1 MIRQLLEI
9 LRSLSI
15 APQFLWDFR
24 AALSFR
30 YLTTPLL
37 GLGSL
42 LEGARKR
49 GIPMASRV
57 KEDEKNERI
66 IRGLLKLPAN
76 RRCINCNSLVLLLI
90 SISSSLFLRHP
101 YYPSQ
106 IPTSPRLFM
115 MAYVNLV
122 LVDRGLNMYAQ
133 ISGHSYVQ
141 IVAEY
146 SKCFFREFTHRVKS
160 ISMAKFTSQEVSAL
174 QEGGNEVGDIENS
187 YLNRGSKS
195 PPYDDTNGRSYGER
209 PGLASP
215 AYNYRTSPGSFDRD
229 NKSGYRNQ
237 ERNIVDQQFS
247 DGPKIEERSQNQQ
260 KDVDASKSPVAQ
272 PVGAV
277 SNVPP
282 APIGDPAKPSGLQ
295 FPRTSAHVQVKFIVS
310 NKTVFLAHSYPVP
323 HGVGAINQSVPQQTA
338 SLPAESGGWA
348 SFDDSSQLKVTQVR
362 PAVSTLESVLS
373 QLSVPQT
380 ASAARTP
387 SDLFTMTHPSTL
399 APFSYYQTSQ
409 RYMGYGTQHP
419 TAVVCATAS
428 HFLMGNSLQCHIFND
443 DLQPFPLQAL
453 PGYSHSLTSSNP
465 FAFVDE
471 PKLVHASTRGL
482 MCQLY
487 VFVCLSRFPRC
498 AKHLF
503 ELFNHRVED
512 CFSSEVS

>member
-1 MIRQLLEI
+1 I

-106 IPTSPRLFM
+106 IPTSPLLFM

-209 PGLASP
+209 PSLASP

-295 FPRTSAHVQVKFIVS
+295 FPRTSAHVQSVASSSSRGSSTGNSVELKLVS
-310 NKTVFLAHSYPVP
+310 SGSLIDFDADPVP

-428 HFLMGNSLQCHIFND
+428 HLLMGNSLQCHIFND

-471 PKLVHASTRGL
+471 PKLVHTST
-482 MCQLY
+482 
-487 VFVCLSRFPRC
+487 VC
-498 AKHLF
+498 
-503 ELFNHRVED
+503 
-512 CFSSEVS
+512 